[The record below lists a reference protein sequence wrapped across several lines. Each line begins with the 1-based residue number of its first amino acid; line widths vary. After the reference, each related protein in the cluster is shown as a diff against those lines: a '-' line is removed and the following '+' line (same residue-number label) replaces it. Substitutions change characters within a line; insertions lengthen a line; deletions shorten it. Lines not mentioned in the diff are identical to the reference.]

1 MAKYKY
7 KISEMSKK
15 ASADEAEKE
24 LGIPKSRFE
33 VGQVSFSKDGTSKST
48 ITDIDPVTG
57 AVRWEI
63 TQLPGFDKLYDDL
76 TDLVNTAKRTYVKT
90 KDDKKFRD
98 FYDEIRV
105 IRNKVRTH
113 LRNEYPDQYK
123 RITRIGE
130 MFSKD
135 ILDLDKK
142 IKEDDVDEI
151 STSAGAGAYLTPYAF
166 RLKGQ
171 KPDDEAYTQLG
182 YKPVKEV
189 KDGGSLFDY
198 FAKKGY
204 KVTERSP
211 DGREAGFE
219 GYMVSKG
226 DGPYPQSVIFQYN
239 KDNDQFKIS
248 RMGGYRI
255 DQKEAIRAGMRQQGY
270 SGVAGRDSYITD
282 GNYTP
287 KGISVEG
294 LKIAVD
300 HVMGGLEREADAQ
313 ADFYARRGP
322 VSGTIDEKIRLA
334 VEKKLTAA
342 EKRKKEDIIM
352 ALKKQKGGK
361 KKLKPVDYAIATD
374 RAKKLAEEF
383 KVGQKI
389 TYLGNPGEI
398 TKVDKDIMDRVYY
411 NVLYDKGTGKTKA
424 TNIYN
429 KDGEIKALEEIG
441 MFNDPIGYRKSKP
454 EPEVFDK
461 KYVAKD
467 TYDIL
472 KHGKKLMTFFGSE
485 GEANAYI
492 NKLTSELK

>member
-1 MAKYKY
+1 
-7 KISEMSKK
+7 
-15 ASADEAEKE
+15 
-24 LGIPKSRFE
+24 
-33 VGQVSFSKDGTSKST
+33 
-48 ITDIDPVTG
+48 
-57 AVRWEI
+57 
-63 TQLPGFDKLYDDL
+63 
-76 TDLVNTAKRTYVKT
+76 
-90 KDDKKFRD
+90 
-98 FYDEIRV
+98 
-105 IRNKVRTH
+105 
-113 LRNEYPDQYK
+113 
-123 RITRIGE
+123 
-130 MFSKD
+130 
-135 ILDLDKK
+135 
-142 IKEDDVDEI
+142 
-151 STSAGAGAYLTPYAF
+151 
-166 RLKGQ
+166 
-171 KPDDEAYTQLG
+171 
-182 YKPVKEV
+182 
-189 KDGGSLFDY
+189 
-198 FAKKGY
+198 
-204 KVTERSP
+204 
-211 DGREAGFE
+211 FE